1 LLRKKRQEFKL
12 QLVFC
17 IGKLKLELLT
27 PVIRRSGCLMKIRY
41 TLTLSIVL
49 SLSISLFA
57 QTNSPTIAQILSMP
71 FASDLT
77 AAPTGERIAWLLN
90 VEGKR
95 NVWIAEGPNFKAR
108 QLTAYNNDDGQ
119 ELTNLSF
126 TSDGKWLV
134 FVRGG
139 DSNQSGETPN
149 PTNNVS
155 GAEQAIYAAAWDDG
169 RVIKLAD
176 GSDPV
181 VSPVSNNVI
190 FSNRGLL
197 WLNTINPNDK
207 DLAKKAQP
215 LFLAKGSNYSPQW
228 SPDGKRLAFISA
240 RGDHNFIGVL
250 DPASDAIKYLAPSI
264 DRDSSPRWSPDGKRI
279 AFVRQPTRGTKRPSM
294 MEETP
299 DPWAIWVAD
308 VESGKAREV
317 WRSGNNL
324 DDAPPRMAGEK
335 LLQWAA
341 DDRLVFQSEQ
351 AGWQHLYSLSASL
364 TGGGGEAK
372 LLTPGNYEIEDMT
385 LAPDKKS
392 VVFSANKH
400 NLDGRDLFRVAIAG
414 GNVEAITT
422 NDKLEWNPVVLSN
435 GKLAYLA
442 SDVRKSGTPHV
453 HANLNATAQSLV
465 VGAETMPKEFP
476 AAQLVTPQAVTFNAA
491 DGIEVHAQLFL
502 PPNARASDKLPA
514 VIFSHGGPT
523 RQMWL
528 GWHSMYYYH
537 QTYGGNQLLASKGY
551 AVLSVNFRG
560 GIGYGRAFREAPKRG
575 MRGASEYQDIVA
587 AAQYLRGRNDVDA
600 NRIGLWGGSYGGF
613 LTALGLARN
622 SDLFAAGVDVH
633 GVHDW
638 TQRLSAAG
646 EGGNREAM
654 KIALDSSP
662 IGSAEK
668 WRAPVLFIHGDDDRS
683 VTFSQTTEL
692 ARRLRELNKPF
703 EQMVIPGEGHDFLL
717 HRTWVDVFSAAADF
731 LDRNLKTKQGV
742 SQVDVLIRGGRVIDG
757 SGGQPI
763 NADVGITGD
772 RIVFVGDGK
781 SLKAART
788 IDATGL
794 IVAPGFIDPHTHAN
808 ADLTH
813 EQRKS
818 NVNFLM
824 QGVTTVVTNNDGG
837 GALPLS
843 KTLTQMQTQGIGTN
857 AVLLVGQGSVR
868 QAVLGMSDAAPN
880 DEQLAQMKTLVQQ
893 AMDDGAFG
901 LSTGLYYAPGSYAKT
916 EEVIELAKVV
926 AANDGVYDSHI
937 RDESSYTIGLLASID
952 EVIRIGREAHLPV
965 HISHIKA
972 LGVDVWGKSNDVIAM
987 INRAR
992 ADGINITANQYPYT
1006 ASGTSVTASL
1016 VPRWAEVGGNTELLK
1031 RLDDP
1036 AVRPK
1041 LVAEM
1046 ETNLKRRGGANSLL
1060 LTFARNREF
1069 VGKRLDEIAK
1079 SMNKTPVEAALEV
1092 IKQGGSSVAS
1102 FNMQEADIENFMK
1115 QDWVMTGSDGS
1126 AGHPRKYGTYPRK
1139 LSEYVFKRR
1148 VITLP
1153 RMIQASSAQVADTFR
1168 IPERGRIA
1176 VNQFADVIV
1185 FDEKTVAE
1193 RATYEQPEVLS
1204 VGMKYVIVNGK
1215 LAVED
1220 GKYTGALAGRPLRK
1234 INQ

>member
-1 LLRKKRQEFKL
+1 MKKYS
-12 QLVFC
+12 VF
-17 IGKLKLELLT
+17 
-27 PVIRRSGCLMKIRY
+27 
-41 TLTLSIVL
+41 
-49 SLSISLFA
+49 SLFISLLLGIGLYHFIPASA
-57 QTNSPTIAQILSMP
+57 QTNSPTVTQILSTP

-77 AAPTGERIAWLLN
+77 AASTGERIAWLLN
-90 VEGKR
+90 IEGKR
-95 NVWIAEGPNFKAR
+95 NVWVAEGPNFKAR
-108 QLTAYNNDDGQ
+108 QLTAFNNDDGQ

-126 TSDGKWLV
+126 TADGKWLV

-139 DSNQSGETPN
+139 DPNQSGEIPN
-149 PTNNVS
+149 PTNERG
-155 GAEQAIYAAAWDDG
+155 GAEQTIYAAAWDDG
-169 RVIKLAD
+169 RTIKLAD

-181 VSPVSNNVI
+181 VSPVSNDVI
-190 FSNRGLL
+190 FSSRGLL
-197 WLNTINPNDK
+197 WVNTINPNDK
-207 DLAKKAQP
+207 DLIKKAQP
-215 LFLAKGSNYSPQW
+215 LFLAKGSNYSAQW

-250 DPASDAIKYLAPSI
+250 DAASEAIKYLAPSI
-264 DRDSSPRWSPDGKRI
+264 DRDSYPRWSPDGKRI

-308 VESGKAREV
+308 VESGKGREI
-317 WRSGNNL
+317 WKSGNKL
-324 DDAPPRMAGEK
+324 EDSVPRMAGER

-351 AGWQHLYSLSASL
+351 DGWQHLYSISAS
-364 TGGGGEAK
+364 GGEAK
-372 LLTPGNYEIEDMT
+372 LLTPGDYEIEDIT

-392 VVFSANKH
+392 IVFSANKH
-400 NLDGRDLFRVAIAG
+400 NLDGRDLFRVAVAG

-422 NDKLEWNPVVLSN
+422 NDKLEWNPVVMSS

-453 HANLNATAQSLV
+453 HANLNANAQAQEIATVNS
-465 VGAETMPKEFP
+465 TT
-476 AAQLVTPQAVTFNAA
+476 AQLVTPQAITFKAA

-502 PPNARASDKLPA
+502 PPNARANDKLPA

-537 QTYGGNQLLASKGY
+537 QTYGGNQYLASKGY
-551 AVLSVNFRG
+551 AVLSVNYRG

-575 MRGASEYQDIVA
+575 LRGASEYQDIVA
-587 AAQYLRGRNDVDA
+587 AAQYLRGRSDVDA

-622 SDLFAAGVDVH
+622 SDLFAAGVDIH

-646 EGGNREAM
+646 GADRDAM
-654 KIALDSSP
+654 KVALDASP

-668 WRAPVLFIHGDDDRS
+668 WRSPVLFIHGDDDRS
-683 VTFSQTTEL
+683 VVFSQTTEL

-703 EQMVIPGEGHDFLL
+703 EQMVIPGEAHDFLL
-717 HRTWVDVFSAAADF
+717 HRTWIDVFAATADF
-731 LDRNLKTKQGV
+731 LDRNLKTKQSV

-757 SGGQPI
+757 SGGQAI

-772 RIVFVGDGK
+772 RIVFIGDGK
-781 SLKAART
+781 NIKAART

-808 ADLTH
+808 DDLTS
-813 EQRKS
+813 EQRKG

-824 QGVTTVVTNNDGG
+824 QGVTTVITNNDGG
-837 GALPLS
+837 GTLPLS
-843 KTLTQMQTQGIGTN
+843 KSLAQMQSQGIGTN
-857 AVLLVGQGSVR
+857 AVLLVGHGSVR
-868 QAVLGMSDAAPN
+868 RAVLGMNDATPTT
-880 DEQLAQMKTLVQQ
+880 EQLAQMKTIVQQ

-901 LSTGLYYAPGSYAKT
+901 MSTGLYYAPGSYAKT

-926 AANDGVYDSHI
+926 AANDGIYDSHI
-937 RDESSYTIGLLASID
+937 RDESSYTVGLLASID

-965 HISHIKA
+965 HVSHIKA
-972 LGVDVWGKSNDVIAM
+972 LGTDVWGKSGEVIAM

-992 ADGINITANQYPYT
+992 AAGINITANQYPYT

-1016 VPRWAEVGGNTELLK
+1016 VPRWAEVGGNAELLK
-1031 RLDDP
+1031 RIDDP

-1041 LVAEM
+1041 LMAEM
-1046 ETNLKRRGGANSLL
+1046 EMNLKRRGGANSLL
-1060 LTFARNREF
+1060 LTSARNREF
-1069 VGKRLDEIAK
+1069 VGKRLNEIAK
-1079 SMNKTPVEAALEV
+1079 AMNKTPVEAALEI

-1126 AGHPRKYGTYPRK
+1126 EGHPRKFGTYPRK
-1139 LSEYVFKRR
+1139 LREYVLNRR

-1168 IPERGRIA
+1168 IADRGRIA
-1176 VNQFADVIV
+1176 VHQFADVIV

-1220 GKYTGALAGRPLRK
+1220 GKYTGALAGQPLRK
-1234 INQ
+1234 IKP

>member
-1 LLRKKRQEFKL
+1 
-12 QLVFC
+12 
-17 IGKLKLELLT
+17 
-27 PVIRRSGCLMKIRY
+27 MKIRY
-41 TLTLSIVL
+41 GSIFLLLVVGMVAAA
-49 SLSISLFA
+49 A
-57 QTNSPTIAQILSMP
+57 QTGAPTIAQILSTP

-77 AAPTGERIAWLLN
+77 AAPTGDRLAWLLN

-95 NVWIAEGPNFKAR
+95 NVWVAEGPNFKAR

-126 TSDGKWLV
+126 TADGKWLV

-139 DSNQSGETPN
+139 DPNQSGEIPN
-149 PTNNVS
+149 PTNDRG

-169 RVIKLAD
+169 RIIKVAD
-176 GSDPV
+176 GSEPV

-190 FSNRGLL
+190 FSSRGLL
-197 WLNTINPNDK
+197 WINTINPNDK
-207 DLAKKAQP
+207 DLTKKAQP
-215 LFLAKGSNYSPQW
+215 LFLAKGNNYAPQW

-250 DPASDAIKYLAPSI
+250 DAASEAIKYLAPSI
-264 DRDSSPRWSPDGKRI
+264 DRDTSPRWSPDGKRI

-308 VESGKAREV
+308 VESGKAREI
-317 WRSGNNL
+317 WKSGNKL

-351 AGWQHLYSLSASL
+351 DGWQHLYSIPAS
-364 TGGGGEAK
+364 GGEAK

-385 LAPDKKS
+385 FAPDKNS
-392 VVFSANKH
+392 IVFSANKH
-400 NLDGRDLFRVAIAG
+400 NLDGRDLFRVSIAG

-422 NDKLEWNPVVLSN
+422 NDKLEWNPVMLSS

-453 HANLNATAQSLV
+453 HANLNANAQVQEIATTSS
-465 VGAETMPKEFP
+465 TT
-476 AAQLVTPQAVTFNAA
+476 AQLVPPQFVTFKAA
-491 DGIEVHAQLFL
+491 DGVEVHAQLFL
-502 PPNARASDKLPA
+502 PPNARANDKLPA

-523 RQMWL
+523 RQMWA

-537 QTYGGNQLLASKGY
+537 QTYGGNQYLASKGY
-551 AVLSVNFRG
+551 VVLSVNFRG

-622 SDLFAAGVDVH
+622 SDLFAAGVDIH

-646 EGGNREAM
+646 GADRDAM
-654 KIALDSSP
+654 KIALEASP
-662 IGSAEK
+662 IGAVEK

-683 VTFSQTTEL
+683 VVFSQTTEL

-703 EQMVIPGEGHDFLL
+703 EQMVIPSEAHDFLL
-717 HRTWVDVFSAAADF
+717 HRTWVDVFAATVEF
-731 LDRNLKTKQGV
+731 LERNLKIKQGV
-742 SQVDVLIRGGRVIDG
+742 SQVDVLIRGGRLIDG

-781 SLKAART
+781 NIKAART

-794 IVAPGFIDPHTHAN
+794 IVSPGFIDPHTHAN
-808 ADLTH
+808 DDLTS
-813 EQRKS
+813 EQRKG

-824 QGVTTVVTNNDGG
+824 QGVTTVITNNDGRSG
-837 GALPLS
+837 LPLS
-843 KTLTQMQTQGIGTN
+843 KTLTQMQSQGIGTN
-857 AVLLVGQGSVR
+857 AVLLVGHGSVR
-868 QAVLGMSDAAPN
+868 QAVLGMSDAAPTT
-880 DEQLAQMKTLVQQ
+880 EQLQQMKTLVQQ
-893 AMDDGAFG
+893 AMNDGAFG
-901 LSTGLYYAPGSYAKT
+901 MSTGLYYAPGSYAKT

-937 RDESSYTIGLLASID
+937 RDESSYTVGLLASID

-965 HISHIKA
+965 HVSHIKA
-972 LGVDVWGKSNDVIAM
+972 LGTDVWGKSGEVIAM

-992 ADGINITANQYPYT
+992 AAGIQVTANQYPYT

-1016 VPRWAEVGGNTELLK
+1016 VPRWAEVGGNAELLK
-1031 RLDDP
+1031 RIDDP

-1041 LVAEM
+1041 LIAEM
-1046 ETNLKRRGGANSLL
+1046 EANLKRRGGANSLL
-1060 LTFARNREF
+1060 LTSARNREF
-1069 VGKRLDEIAK
+1069 VGKRLDELAK
-1079 SMNKTPVEAALEV
+1079 AMNKTPVEAALEV

-1126 AGHPRKYGTYPRK
+1126 GGHPRKFGTYPRK
-1139 LSEYVFKRR
+1139 LRDYVFTRR

-1168 IPERGRIA
+1168 IPDRGRIA

-1185 FDEKTVAE
+1185 FDEKTVNE
-1193 RATYEQPEVLS
+1193 RATYEQPELLA

-1220 GKYTGALAGRPLRK
+1220 GKYNGALTGRPLRK
-1234 INQ
+1234 VKP